1 MVLHTLTQH
10 YDNLAL
16 GLMLTRLLPTRV
28 PAPLRTA
35 LAARDW
41 SSGTQPSLVGEAGAE
56 AEAEAEE
63 IGMTAAAPVEVEEA

>member
-1 MVLHTLTQH
+1 
-10 YDNLAL
+10 
-16 GLMLTRLLPTRV
+16 MLTRLLPTRV

-41 SSGTQPSLVGEAGAE
+41 SSGTQPSLVVGEAGAEAE